1 MLYCQSEFLKYF
13 QDQLDLVVRLDQRDP
28 RVPPDFKASEVN
40 EDHKA
45 SMVSPELL
53 VSEAMCSDRHLH
65 TTPILTYRYMF
76 MYVCSTD
83 DSDNGQVYIFR

>member
-1 MLYCQSEFLKYF
+1 MLYWQTELLMYF
-13 QDQLDLVVRLDQRDP
+13 QDQMDLVARLDQRDP

-53 VSEAMCSDRHLH
+53 VSEAVGSDRHLL
-65 TTPILTYRYMF
+65 TTPILTYMYMF

-83 DSDNGQVYIFR
+83 DSDNGQAYIFR